1 MRSVILASGGFLLG
15 ILWMDLL
22 FDVQLFRDGSAAVA
36 TIAPYYRHATI
47 EAYPMNR
54 LIAAM
59 MLVTA
64 IGALIQ
70 LVRSRDRRRD
80 LILFVLAAIPVA
92 LALSSVVPNA
102 MRLGRGVDPAA
113 EQARLAWTICVAH
126 LICFA
131 SMAAFV
137 IGEARRTPN

>member
-1 MRSVILASGGFLLG
+1 MRPLSCASGGFLLG

-22 FDVQLFRDGSAAVA
+22 FDVQLFRAGPAAVP
-36 TIAPYYRHATI
+36 TIAAYYRHATI

-54 LIAAM
+54 LIAVM

-70 LVRSRDRRRD
+70 LLRSRSRRRD
-80 LILFVLAAIPVA
+80 AVLFARAAIPVG
-92 LALSSVVPNA
+92 LALSRIVPNA
-102 MRLGRGVDPAA
+102 MRLGGGADSAA
-113 EQARLAWTICVAH
+113 EQARLAWTICIEH